1 MLCSHQK
8 EMVQSVSVSTITIL
22 DGKLLRCVLNC
33 IAAYITWIELLINF
47 SHYTFVSVK
56 GLVKELLEWF
66 LAFESVTF
74 YGIPGPNLLFHQR
87 RLCRYT
93 STN

>member
-1 MLCSHQK
+1 
-8 EMVQSVSVSTITIL
+8 MVQSVSVSTITIL

-33 IAAYITWIELLINF
+33 IAAYIYNLCDGFELLINF

-56 GLVKELLEWF
+56 GLAKELLEWF

-74 YGIPGPNLLFHQR
+74 YGIPGPNLMFHQR